1 MFPLFFKCKCS
12 SPELRQVSSIPFFS
26 RLLSSLS
33 FSTNV
38 ERVRFVFRMR
48 NVSPLFTPRKKCLR
62 AGTTPARH

>member
-1 MFPLFFKCKCS
+1 MFPLFFKCKCI

>member
-1 MFPLFFKCKCS
+1 MFPLFFKCKCI

-48 NVSPLFTPRKKCLR
+48 NVSPLFMPRKKCLR